1 MNFKTSFLAVAAACM
16 VNVSFAED
24 MHPAAEETARIRDM
38 RRALQDTPLV
48 HPRTIFN
55 RIVGGDGAE
64 LGEYPFIVGLIQK
77 GRPYASGHF
86 CGGSL
91 ISPEWVVTA
100 AHCVA
105 ARWPVGSTVK
115 PETIDMYVGGYDL
128 NDAKA
133 GMRIPVEKIVM
144 HEKYNSGNMDND
156 IALIKLKQAVNNVQP
171 IKLVG
176 ASSKAD
182 QAPTLSTVI
191 GWGNI
196 KSSDQGGFERPD
208 VLQKVDVPLVPNN
221 TCDEALLALTNGRY
235 KTTPN
240 MICAGYEAGGKDSC
254 QGDSGGPFFAY
265 ENDGTRV
272 LTGVVSW
279 GIGCAQAS
287 AYGVYAKVKNYLG
300 WIKDNAN

>member
-1 MNFKTSFLAVAAACM
+1 MNLKSSFMALTAVCM
-16 VNVSFAED
+16 VGSSFAQD
-24 MHPAAEETARIRDM
+24 MHPAAEDTARIRDM
-38 RRALQDTPLV
+38 RRALQDTPLD

-55 RIVGGDGAE
+55 RIVGGYGAE
-64 LGEYPFIVGLIQK
+64 PGEYPFIVGLIQK

-91 ISPEWVVTA
+91 INPEWVVTA

-105 ARWPVGSTVK
+105 ARWPAGSTVK

-128 NDAKA
+128 NDTET

-144 HEKYNSGNMDND
+144 HEKYNSNNMDND
-156 IALIKLKQAVNNVQP
+156 IALIKLKQAVNNVEP
-171 IKLVG
+171 IKLVK
-176 ASSKAD
+176 SNSKAD
-182 QAPTLSTVI
+182 AAPTLSTVI

-196 KSSDQGGFERPD
+196 RGSEQGGFERPD
-208 VLQKVDVPLVPNN
+208 VLQEVQVPLVTNKV
-221 TCDEALLALTNGRY
+221 CDDALLAVTNGRY

-240 MICAGYEAGGKDSC
+240 MICAGYSEGGKDSC

-265 ENDGTRV
+265 EKDGTRV

-279 GIGCAQAS
+279 GIGCAQAN

-300 WIKDNAN
+300 WISDNTK